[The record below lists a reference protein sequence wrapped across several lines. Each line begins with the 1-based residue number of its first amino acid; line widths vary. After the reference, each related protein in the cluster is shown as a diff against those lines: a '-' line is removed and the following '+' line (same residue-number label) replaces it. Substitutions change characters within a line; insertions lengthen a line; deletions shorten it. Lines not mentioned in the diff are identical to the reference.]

1 MTPSD
6 QPTGAPATIRT
17 VAVPDPALVVL
28 IGAAG
33 SGKSTWAL
41 DCYRRAEI
49 VSSDE
54 LRGIVGSG
62 PADLDA
68 STDAFDLLERIVAAR
83 LTRGLTT
90 VIDTLG
96 LDPERRGA
104 WLAAARS
111 VGLPAVAVVL
121 DTPGPACR

>member
-41 DCYRRAEI
+41 DHYRRAEV

-68 STDAFDLLERIVAAR
+68 SADTFDLLQRIIAAR
-83 LTRGLTT
+83 LSRGLTT
-90 VIDTLG
+90 VVDTLR
-96 LDPERRGA
+96 LPRARRPPRPPPPPPPYL
-104 WLAAARS
+104 LA
-111 VGLPAVAVVL
+111 
-121 DTPGPACR
+121 

>member
-41 DCYRRAEI
+41 DHYRRAEV

-68 STDAFDLLERIVAAR
+68 PAPPAPAPSPHPSARRERTSAAR
-83 LTRGLTT
+83 LPRG
-90 VIDTLG
+90 
-96 LDPERRGA
+96 PPP
-104 WLAAARS
+104 AAAP
-111 VGLPAVAVVL
+111 PA
-121 DTPGPACR
+121 PAAPRRTSWRDAA